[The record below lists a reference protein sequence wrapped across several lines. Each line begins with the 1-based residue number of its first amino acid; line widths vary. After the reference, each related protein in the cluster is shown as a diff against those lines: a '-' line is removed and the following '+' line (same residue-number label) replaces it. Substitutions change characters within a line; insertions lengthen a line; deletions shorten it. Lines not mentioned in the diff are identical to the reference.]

1 MSTKFSEE
9 EVNQELESL
18 KKARVDSG
26 DDDDPI
32 FKSNIPKTD
41 LNKVLKSD

>member
-18 KKARVDSG
+18 KKARA
-26 DDDDPI
+26 DDKNDDAI
-32 FKSNIPKTD
+32 YKSNIPKTD